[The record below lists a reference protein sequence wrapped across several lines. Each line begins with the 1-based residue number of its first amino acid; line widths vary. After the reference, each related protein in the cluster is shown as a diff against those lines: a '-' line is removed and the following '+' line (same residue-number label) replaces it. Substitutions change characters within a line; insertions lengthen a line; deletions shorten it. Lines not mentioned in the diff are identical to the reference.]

1 MNALGALYRTSS
13 DLVKLFDRPSTASTP
28 STATLSR
35 LGREQASSRAGSGAT
50 KLSRCMCPAT
60 APSTDPIQKKLC
72 TPSIDSLQQEGE
84 SLEALYR
91 TSKGLQKILYNSLE
105 PLRPLQNLYILST
118 DSLQPPLA
126 ESLETLYRPSPDLLI
141 LRTDPRQTLDS
152 LYSHIELPGSRAS
165 EQQGRQRGR

>member
-1 MNALGALYRTSS
+1 MCPTAA
-13 DLVKLFDRPSTASTP
+13 PSTA
-28 STATLSR
+28 
-35 LGREQASSRAGSGAT
+35 
-50 KLSRCMCPAT
+50 
-60 APSTDPIQKKLC
+60 PIQKKLC

-84 SLEALYR
+84 PLEALYR
-91 TSKGLQKILYNSLE
+91 TSTELQKILYNSLE

-152 LYSHIELPGSRAS
+152 LDSLDSLYSHIEPPGPRAS
-165 EQQGRQRGR
+165 EQQRRPRLARPLRTLYRPSTDSLQPPLHTLL